1 MTDSMESMTVGQLA
15 AHIVNRLGRNTEP
28 FVARQLRTLLQRE
41 SIVPA
46 DRRGEGEVRTALF
59 DEEAMARASIILV
72 LNSRYVPHEEL
83 KAAYRCLDNVAE
95 EDRGPAGKLAVNRF
109 ARVLERVRHGE
120 EWFFNFYTSPF
131 PEVEPAGVLSR
142 KPLPIPA
149 LMPGYTTTIV
159 PLSEHVAP
167 LFAETEAN

>member
-15 AHIVNRLGRNTEP
+15 AHIVNKLGRNTEP

-41 SIVPA
+41 SIIPTQ
-46 DRRGEGEVRTALF
+46 RTGEGEVRTALF
-59 DEEAMARASIILV
+59 DDEAMARASVILV
-72 LNSRYVPHEEL
+72 LNSRYIPHEEL
-83 KAAYRCLDNVAE
+83 KAAYRCLDNVAN
-95 EDRGPAGKLAVNRF
+95 EDKGPAGKLAINRF
-109 ARVLERVRHGE
+109 ARVLERVREGE

-131 PEVEPAGVLSR
+131 ADPAGVLSR
-142 KPLPIPA
+142 KPLPVPP

-167 LFAETEAN
+167 LFVEAEAN